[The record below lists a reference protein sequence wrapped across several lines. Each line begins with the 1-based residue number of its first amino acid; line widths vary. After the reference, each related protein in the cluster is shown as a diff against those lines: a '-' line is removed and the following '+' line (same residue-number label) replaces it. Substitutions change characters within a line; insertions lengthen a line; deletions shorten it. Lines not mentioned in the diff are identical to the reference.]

1 MAAARPAS
9 SARFEGLLA
18 EAGRL
23 LAASLQLDTTLRTV
37 ARLAVPEVADWA
49 VVDLVEG
56 PGAIRQIS
64 SGHDDP
70 AKDALLVELR
80 RRLRARADPD
90 ARPYG
95 ALEAIEL
102 GRPAIFNGPPPG
114 GVPTRDADEE
124 RLLRAIDP
132 VSWLSVPLCVGDA
145 TLGAV
150 TFLSCDRARVYGEAD
165 LPVAIELADRC
176 AQAIFNANLYE
187 EEQSARALLDTL
199 FRYAPVGIALADT
212 ELRYLAI
219 NPRMEELNRAPEADH
234 LGRRLLDVLGPDL
247 AEVDATLRRV
257 LETGQAIED
266 VEFRVWDRAFLVSS
280 APVEVEGR
288 VLGVISIVIETTER
302 RLQQEAIEASEARYR
317 SVLDTGMIGIVRGR
331 FEQIVEANDAF
342 LAMLGYAREDVRD
355 GRLAWTRL
363 TPPRWQEL
371 AWAKGRESVE
381 RGRSGPFEQEYLHR
395 DGTPVPVLV
404 GLASAGGDGG
414 WMAFV
419 VDLTERKE
427 AERQRERLLD
437 RTARLQAVTERLSA
451 ALTEDEIATI
461 IATEGM
467 AATDATCGVLALP
480 DPRDP
485 STLLLGHRFGMPPD
499 GPRALPLDASAPMPT
514 AARDGAPVLLRSRA
528 AWLERFPDVPP
539 RGDFEAFAAVPLL
552 FEGGVAGVMGFGF
565 SDLRTFDAADV
576 DMLLAIGRQGAQAL
590 ERARLY
596 EERAYVARTLQ
607 EGLLPRALPWI
618 PGLDLA
624 VRYRPLGDGAEVG
637 GDFYDV
643 VPLDDG
649 AWLVV
654 VGDICGKGTAAAMLT
669 GVMRTTIRALA
680 LLEHRPE
687 ELVRG
692 VNEALRREASPQAL
706 ATMACAALRPSGDG
720 FAMRLVACGHPAPLL
735 LRACGEVVPV
745 PAGGPMLGVGPDPKL
760 DVADVQLVDGDLLLL
775 YTDGVLDARVVRGEP
790 FGEARLRATLAS
802 AAGRDATGALDAVD
816 TAVRAYAPGPP
827 RDDTAL
833 LALRV
838 TAAGP

>member
-1 MAAARPAS
+1 MASARPAS

-23 LAASLQLDTTLRTV
+23 LAASLQLDDTLRTV

-56 PGAIRQIS
+56 PGAFRQIS

-70 AKDALLVELR
+70 AKDRLLVELR
-80 RRLRARADPD
+80 RRLRAQADPD

-114 GVPTRDADEE
+114 GAPTRDAEEE
-124 RLLRAIDP
+124 RLLRAIGP
-132 VSWLSVPLCVGDA
+132 VSWLSVPLRMGEV

-150 TFLSCDRARVYGEAD
+150 SFLSCDPARVYGEAD

-199 FRYAPVGIALADT
+199 FRFAPVGIALADN

-219 NPRMEELNRAPEADH
+219 NPRMEELNGAPEADH
-234 LGRRLLDVLGPDL
+234 LGRRFLDVLGPDV
-247 AEVDATLRRV
+247 AEVDAVLREV

-266 VEFRVWDRAFLVSS
+266 REFRVWDRAFLVSS

-302 RLQQEAIEASEARYR
+302 RRQQEAIAASEARFR

-342 LAMLGYAREDVRD
+342 LAMLGHTPADVAD

-363 TPPRWQEL
+363 TPARWRDL
-371 AWAKGRESVE
+371 AWEKGREAVE

-404 GLASAGGDGG
+404 GLASVGDGD
-414 WMAFV
+414 WIAFV
-419 VDLTERKE
+419 VDLTERKA

-461 IATEGM
+461 IVTEGM

-485 STLLLGHRFGMPPD
+485 ATLLLGHRFGMPED
-499 GPRALPLDASAPMPT
+499 GPRALPLDAGAPMPS
-514 AARDGAPVLLRSRA
+514 AARDGVPVLLRSRE
-528 AWLERFPDVPP
+528 AWLERFPAVPP

-552 FEGGVAGVMGFGF
+552 FEGAVAGVMGFGF
-565 SDLRTFDAADV
+565 ADARSFDAADV

-687 ELVRG
+687 ALVRG

-706 ATMACAALRPSGDG
+706 ATLTCAAVRPSAHG
-720 FAMRLVACGHPAPLL
+720 FAVRLVACGHPAPLL
-735 LRACGEVVPV
+735 LRGCGTVSPV
-745 PAGGPMLGVGPDPKL
+745 AAGGPMLGVGPNPEL
-760 DVADVQLVDGDLLLL
+760 DVADLELADGDLLLL

-790 FGEARLRATLAS
+790 FGEARLRASLAA
-802 AAGRDATGALDAVD
+802 AAGRDATGVLDAVD
-816 TAVRAYAPGPP
+816 GAVRAYAPGPP

-838 TAAGP
+838 TAGAP

>member
-1 MAAARPAS
+1 R
-9 SARFEGLLA
+9 
-18 EAGRL
+18 
-23 LAASLQLDTTLRTV
+23 
-37 ARLAVPEVADWA
+37 
-49 VVDLVEG
+49 
-56 PGAIRQIS
+56 
-64 SGHDDP
+64 DD
-70 AKDALLVELR
+70 A
-80 RRLRARADPD
+80 
-90 ARPYG
+90 
-95 ALEAIEL
+95 
-102 GRPAIFNGPPPG
+102 
-114 GVPTRDADEE
+114 EE
-124 RLLRAIDP
+124 RLLREIGP
-132 VSWLSVPLCVGDA
+132 VSWLSAPLRVGEV
-145 TLGAV
+145 TLGAI
-150 TFLSCDRARVYGEAD
+150 TFLSCDPARVYGDAD

-199 FRYAPVGIALADT
+199 FRFAPVGIALADN

-219 NPRMEELNRAPEADH
+219 NPRMEELNGAPEADH
-234 LGRRLLDVLGPDL
+234 LGRRVLDVLGPEV
-247 AEVDATLRRV
+247 AEVDASLRQV

-266 VEFRVWDRAFLVSS
+266 REFRVWDRAFLVSS

-302 RLQQEAIEASEARYR
+302 RRQQEAIAASEARFR

-342 LAMLGYAREDVRD
+342 LTMLGYTAADVAD
-355 GRLAWTRL
+355 GRLAWPRL
-363 TPPRWQEL
+363 TPARWKEL
-371 AWAKGRESVE
+371 ARAKGREAVE
-381 RGRSGPFEQEYLHR
+381 RGRSGPFEQEYLRR

-404 GLASAGGDGG
+404 GLALVGDGD
-414 WMAFV
+414 WIAFV

-451 ALTEDEIATI
+451 ALTADEIATI

-485 STLLLGHRFGMPPD
+485 GALVLGHRFGMPPD
-499 GPRALPLDASAPMPT
+499 GPRALPLDASAPLPT
-514 AARDGAPVLLRSRA
+514 AARDGSPVLLRSRE

-565 SDLRTFDAADV
+565 ADARSFDAADV

-687 ELVRG
+687 ALVRG

-706 ATMACAALRPSGDG
+706 ATLACAAVRPSRNG

-735 LRACGEVVPV
+735 LRASGSVEPV
-745 PAGGPMLGVGPDPKL
+745 PAGGPMLGVGADPAL
-760 DVADVQLVDGDLLLL
+760 DVVDLELGDGDLLLL

-790 FGEARLRATLAS
+790 FGEARLRSSLAA
-802 AAGRDATGALDAVD
+802 AAGRDATGVLDAVD
-816 TAVRAYAPGPP
+816 GAVRAYAPGPP

-838 TAAGP
+838 TADGP